1 MNEKKKNW
9 TRRNFLKTAGIT
21 GLGAV
26 LTPVGNQAQAA
37 TGLAQNALPAGVVP
51 TRPFGNTG
59 VNVSILSLGG
69 MFDIPNNQLLMK
81 QAVRWGVT
89 YWDTADC
96 YEGGDSETGIGKYFK
111 KYPQDREKI
120 FLVSKSDDRSP
131 KGMTRL
137 LNRSLKRMN
146 TTYVDLYFVH
156 GVRKIKELNRATREW
171 AAQAKADQKIRFF
184 GFSTHRN
191 MEQLLLDA
199 AQLDYIDGIMMTYN
213 YRLMHTEDMQAAV
226 AACVKAGIGLTA
238 MKTQGGGSVKTNS
251 KTELELAGRFL
262 RKGFTD
268 KQAKLKAVWENP
280 HIASI
285 CSQMPNLTILAANTA
300 AALDQTRLSRR
311 DMELLQAYAG
321 ETACDYCAGCAH
333 ICEAE
338 IQGHV
343 PVSDIMRYLMYHRS
357 YGEHDRAKALFNELS
372 RAVRNRLLTVDF
384 TAAENRCPQ
393 KMAIGQIMRI
403 AAKKLA

>member
-1 MNEKKKNW
+1 MTENKKNW
-9 TRRNFLKTAGIT
+9 TRRAFLKTAGVT
-21 GLGAV
+21 GLGAA
-26 LTPVGNQAQAA
+26 LAPVGNQVQAA
-37 TGLAQNALPAGVVP
+37 TGTAQNKTPSGVVP
-51 TRPFGNTG
+51 TRPFGKTG

-96 YEGGDSETGIGKYFK
+96 YEGGDSEEGIGKYFK

-131 KGMTRL
+131 KGMSRL
-137 LNRSLKRMN
+137 LDRSLERMN

-156 GVRKIKELNRATREW
+156 GVRKIKELNRATKEW
-171 AAQAKADQKIRFF
+171 AAQAKADRKIRFF

-199 AQLDYIDGIMMTYN
+199 AKLGWVDGIMMTYN

-226 AACVKAGIGLTA
+226 AACVKEGIGLTA
-238 MKTQGGGSVKTNS
+238 MKTQGGGSVKTS
-251 KTELELAGRFL
+251 SDTELELAGRFL

-300 AALDQTRLSRR
+300 AAMDQTKLSRR
-311 DMELLQAYAG
+311 DVELLQAYAD
-321 ETACDYCAGCAH
+321 ETACDYCAGCGQ
-333 ICEAE
+333 ICEAAT
-338 IQGHV
+338 QGQV
-343 PVSDIMRYLMYHRS
+343 PVSDIMRYLMYYRS
-357 YGEHDRAKALFNELS
+357 YGERDRARALFRELPFAT
-372 RAVRNRLLTVDF
+372 RRRLVAIDYTE
-384 TAAENRCPQ
+384 AERRCPQ
-393 KMAIGQIMRI
+393 KMAISKVMRT
-403 AAKKLA
+403 AAMTLA

>member
-1 MNEKKKNW
+1 MTENKTNW
-9 TRRNFLKTAGIT
+9 TRRDFLKTAGVT

-37 TGLAQNALPAGVVP
+37 TGMAQNAMPSGVVP
-51 TRPFGNTG
+51 TRPFGKTS

-96 YEGGDSETGIGKYFK
+96 YEGGNSEKGIGKYFK

-137 LNRSLKRMN
+137 LDRSLKRLN

-156 GVRKIKELNRATREW
+156 GVRKIKELSRATKEW

-199 AQLDYIDGIMMTYN
+199 AKLDWIDGIMMTYN

-226 AACVKAGIGLTA
+226 SACVKAGIGLTA
-238 MKTQGGGSVKTNS
+238 MKTQGGGAVKTS
-251 KTELELAGRFL
+251 SETELELAGRFL

-280 HIASI
+280 HISSI

-333 ICEAE
+333 ICEAA
-338 IQGHV
+338 IQGQV

-357 YGEHDRAKALFNELS
+357 YGEQERARALFHALPQ
-372 RAVRNRLLTVDF
+372 AVRQRLLEIDF
-384 TAAENRCPQ
+384 TAAERRCPQ
-393 KMAIGQIMRI
+393 KMAIGKIMRT